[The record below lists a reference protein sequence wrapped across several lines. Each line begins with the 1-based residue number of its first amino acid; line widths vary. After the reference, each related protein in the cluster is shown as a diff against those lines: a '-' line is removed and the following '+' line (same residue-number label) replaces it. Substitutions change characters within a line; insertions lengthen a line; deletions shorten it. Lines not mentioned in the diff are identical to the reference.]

1 MEYIDLFEQIDQ
13 DLSARVKDLQKK
25 QEQLIEQKKNLV
37 ETKQKIHAFLS
48 DAHEMKL
55 LLEFHPDLIE
65 VVRGELNK
73 IFSAD
78 TSDNKKSLSKEKNKV
93 VKQDKNEPKSEVSPD
108 EKKIKKEKSE
118 EQEKIE
124 IFNYV
129 DMQGKSTLV

>member
-25 QEQLIEQKKNLV
+25 QEQLIEQQKNLV

-55 LLEFHPDLIE
+55 LLEFQPDLVE

-73 IFSAD
+73 IFATDS
-78 TSDNKKSLSKEKNKV
+78 SENQKGLNKDKNKV
-93 VKQDKNEPKSEVSPD
+93 IKQEKNEPKSEILAD